1 MDGIRLTVVIPTLN
15 EQERI
20 ESLVADLCGRK
31 GVEVVV
37 SDGGSEDGTVD
48 AARAAGAVTV
58 ASGRGRARQMNAGAA
73 RAGGEAILFL
83 HADSRLPEGFDGLVE
98 RALEDEETAGGAF
111 SFALDED
118 TPFFRFITMT
128 ANFRSA
134 RMGIVFGDQAIF
146 ARTGTF
152 REVGGYPEQP
162 LMEDYELIRRLRKRG
177 RIALLEPPVTTS
189 SRRWREVG
197 PLRNTLLNVF
207 VTWAYVL
214 GVSPERLRGW
224 YGRLTGER

>member
-1 MDGIRLTVVIPTLN
+1 
-15 EQERI
+15 
-20 ESLVADLCGRK
+20 
-31 GVEVVV
+31 
-37 SDGGSEDGTVD
+37 
-48 AARAAGAVTV
+48 
-58 ASGRGRARQMNAGAA
+58 MNAGAA

-146 ARTGTF
+146 ARTETF

-197 PLRNTLLNVF
+197 AVRNTLLNVF

-214 GVSPERLRGW
+214 GVSPARLRGW
-224 YGRLTGER
+224 YGRLTGEC